1 MLKNWMPQ
9 NGTPYCGLQGD
20 KGRKRAEALFFVGNG
35 RQNWKKFC
43 ILKKRISVL
52 EMEQEKKTRRS
63 WKMRKNRL
71 FGRMAGLTSAAL
83 AAMAAAA
90 PVMAAVSGSVP
101 GGG

>member
-1 MLKNWMPQ
+1 
-9 NGTPYCGLQGD
+9 
-20 KGRKRAEALFFVGNG
+20 
-35 RQNWKKFC
+35 
-43 ILKKRISVL
+43 
-52 EMEQEKKTRRS
+52 
-63 WKMRKNRL
+63 MRKNRL